1 MFSFFNILALC
12 FFFIQPFVIN
22 SLNISYNV
30 GFKLEDLEHLI
41 CLSSLILSNFW
52 QVLLEPGTPQGSSII
67 SQMRSHILWM
77 EKRKC
82 HKAEHASGK
91 PSENKVAL
99 GTSRNGAFVVAPC
112 PHDGACPLVKT
123 GKYCHF
129 VQRLARTSSQRS
141 YKRSKGEPLRGFED
155 EKFSFVA
162 FKRGQRPR
170 EAWPL
175 DGMKFETLKE
185 QKAKRKPGDLEFE
198 YVDIMEM
205 QEEGI
210 VPFEGAYPA
219 SYDSD
224 ASEIDA
230 IDENNDK
237 EGEEDTHADLG
248 GGWGRI
254 IFNPVRRGKQ
264 VGIDVCRSTNPDGSE
279 GSFERVVIT
288 QRENPTLHHQAK
300 RSLWGDLWPF

>member
-1 MFSFFNILALC
+1 MVYPLI
-12 FFFIQPFVIN
+12 
-22 SLNISYNV
+22 
-30 GFKLEDLEHLI
+30 HLPRI
-41 CLSSLILSNFW
+41 
-52 QVLLEPGTPQGSSII
+52 
-67 SQMRSHILWM
+67 
-77 EKRKC
+77 
-82 HKAEHASGK
+82 
-91 PSENKVAL
+91 
-99 GTSRNGAFVVAPC
+99 
-112 PHDGACPLVKT
+112 CPLYGYIYRIETTVKEIS
-123 GKYCHF
+123 C
-129 VQRLARTSSQRS
+129 RTLSA
-141 YKRSKGEPLRGFED
+141 L
-155 EKFSFVA
+155 
-162 FKRGQRPR
+162 
-170 EAWPL
+170 L
-175 DGMKFETLKE
+175 TILK
-185 QKAKRKPGDLEFE
+185 LT
-198 YVDIMEM
+198 VDIMEM